1 MTQSTNTPSVNTPA
15 GLTDLA
21 NAGRFAEG
29 WGDIYRFCHVAN
41 CWFTTDG
48 PDVDGLE
55 TWQPVEGHRLDRI
68 ATIVAD
74 DLWDDIENDAP
85 RDVVK
90 FARYTSSLA
99 GITAMLRLARS
110 VCQLDKNVIR
120 QHNGEPAA

>member
-1 MTQSTNTPSVNTPA
+1 MSTQTNTPSNTNPA
-15 GLTDLA
+15 RRTDLA

-29 WGDIYRFCHVAN
+29 WGDIYGFCPDSQ
-41 CWFTTDG
+41 CWFMTDG

-55 TWQPVEGHRLDRI
+55 TWQPVEGHLLDRI

-74 DLWDDIENDAP
+74 DLWADIENDAP
-85 RDVVK
+85 RDAVK

-110 VCQLDKNVIR
+110 VCQLDKNAIR